1 MKKRCEICGRMYDP
15 DGTHGKINMR
25 KIPDRKSY
33 ECCLN
38 NDEHACL
45 TACEVCTDKMF
56 GLVTELM
63 NGDK

>member
-15 DGTHGKINMR
+15 DGTCGKINMR
-25 KIPDRKSY
+25 KVVDRRSY
-33 ECCLN
+33 ECGLK
-38 NDEHACL
+38 DEHAAL

>member
-1 MKKRCEICGRMYDP
+1 MKRRCEICGRLYDP
-15 DGTHGKINMR
+15 DGIHGKINLR

-33 ECCLN
+33 DCGLN
-38 NDEHACL
+38 DDHAAL

-56 GLVTELM
+56 GLATELM